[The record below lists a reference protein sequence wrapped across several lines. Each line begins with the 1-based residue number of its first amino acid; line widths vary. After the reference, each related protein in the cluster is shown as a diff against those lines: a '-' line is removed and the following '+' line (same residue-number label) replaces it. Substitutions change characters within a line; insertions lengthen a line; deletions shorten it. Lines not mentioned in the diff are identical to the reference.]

1 MHNAVLLLHIISAT
15 IWTGGHLVLALT
27 ILPRALQ
34 QRSISE
40 LQQFESGYE
49 RIGIPALITQVL
61 SGLWLA
67 YDFLPDV
74 HLWFSLDGG
83 MSHLILWK
91 LLLLATTVL
100 FALDARLR
108 VIPNLSP
115 QTLPSLARH
124 VIPVTVISVLF
135 VVCGVEFR
143 TGWLA

>member
-1 MHNAVLLLHIISAT
+1 M
-15 IWTGGHLVLALT
+15 LALT

-34 QRSISE
+34 QRSITE
-40 LQQFESGYE
+40 LQQFERGYE

-67 YDFLPDV
+67 YDFLPNV
-74 HLWFSLDGG
+74 QRWFSLDGG
-83 MSHLILWK
+83 ISHLILCK

-108 VIPNLSP
+108 VIPKLSP

-135 VVCGVEFR
+135 VVCGVAFR
-143 TGWLA
+143 TGWFA